1 MIPMEEGQE
10 YDEEEGACV
19 GGGEEREDPGDRVR
33 TSFEQTKSVKISFK
47 IYLCYIAGKLQH

>member
-1 MIPMEEGQE
+1 MIPMKEGQE

-33 TSFEQTKSVKISFK
+33 TSFE
-47 IYLCYIAGKLQH
+47 